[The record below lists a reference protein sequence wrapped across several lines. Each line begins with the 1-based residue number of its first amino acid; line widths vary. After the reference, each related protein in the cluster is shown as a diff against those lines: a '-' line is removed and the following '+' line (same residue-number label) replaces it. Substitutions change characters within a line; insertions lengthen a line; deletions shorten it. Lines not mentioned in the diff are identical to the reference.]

1 MLERQ
6 KLIDEIR
13 KGAAALQSYIEP
25 SGPLNLTDTNVHAEI
40 FVAGLLNALFG
51 WSLVGVNR
59 NTANHP
65 CIDLIDDAQ
74 GLAVQVTSEK
84 GSAKLNNT
92 IKCLKRHKCGEQI
105 RSLKVFLL
113 IPRQRS
119 YTIDSKCPGIKFDW
133 RKDVLDFDEAVKA
146 ASRIADLHH
155 LRGVHEYIVGAIPS
169 VFPEYQGQAPL
180 NTPATDPAT
189 AWLAFSS
196 RATRL
201 VGREVELDRLSA
213 FLVAPRNFCWWLVT
227 GTGGSGKSRLALEL
241 CRKDTDW
248 HAGFLNRTEKD
259 FNWSRF
265 KPSRKTLIVIDYVAS
280 RAREVSDLI
289 LSISRN
295 SGSFRNPVRVLLL
308 ERNKE
313 TWWSGF
319 GRDESQ
325 SEAEEIS
332 ACQYDAPLGLAEL
345 PPDAIIQLAEEVVR
359 ARNGKWGV
367 ANARKYL
374 YLLVRLD
381 PACRPLFAMILAQEL
396 DTLES
401 AENISQL
408 LRKVLTKESGRR
420 RQLIQSAE
428 DLQRMENLL
437 LLATLVGT
445 LLTQVE

>member
-6 KLIDEIR
+6 KLIDDIR
-13 KGAAALQSYIEP
+13 RGVAALQSYIEP
-25 SGPLNLTDTNVHAEI
+25 GGTLNLTDTNVHAET

-51 WSLVGVNR
+51 WSLVSVNR

-92 IKCLKRHKCGEQI
+92 IKCMKRHKCAKQI

-113 IPRQRS
+113 IPRQKR
-119 YTIDSKCPGIKFDW
+119 YTVDTKCRGIKFDW
-133 RKDVLDFDEAVKA
+133 RKDVLDFDDAVKA
-146 ASRIADLHH
+146 AGGIADLHH
-155 LRGVHEYIVGAIPS
+155 LRGVHEYVVGAIPS
-169 VFPEYQGQAPL
+169 VFPEYQGQAPPL

-196 RATRL
+196 RATSL
-201 VGREVELDRLSA
+201 VGRDVELNRLSA
-213 FLVAPRNFCWWLVT
+213 FLVVPRNFCWWLVT
-227 GTGGSGKSRLALEL
+227 GAGGSGKSRLALEL
-241 CRKDTDW
+241 CRDATDW
-248 HAGFLNRTEKD
+248 HAGFLSRTETD

-289 LSISRN
+289 LTISRN
-295 SGSFRNPVRVLLL
+295 SGAFENPVRVLLL

-325 SEAEEIS
+325 SEAVEIS
-332 ACQYDAPLGLAEL
+332 ACQYDAPLALAEL
-345 PPDAIIQLAEEVVR
+345 SPDAIIQLAKEVVR

-367 ANARKYL
+367 AAEMKYFL
-374 YLLVRLD
+374 LLVRLD
-381 PACRPLFAMILAQEL
+381 PVCRPLFAMILAHEL
-396 DTLES
+396 ETDS
-401 AENISQL
+401 RIC
-408 LRKVLTKESGRR
+408 
-420 RQLIQSAE
+420 
-428 DLQRMENLL
+428 
-437 LLATLVGT
+437 
-445 LLTQVE
+445 